1 MSRAQGAYLA
11 DMIEACDRV
20 LAYTAAL
27 DAATL
32 REDQRTLDA
41 VVRNLEVLGEA
52 SKRVSADVRA
62 RATALPSRE
71 IAGLRDVLAATRS
84 AARGFAA
91 ALEGSGLRSSIWGMR
106 EGRVSQGRRCRPA
119 RRR

>member
-1 MSRAQGAYLA
+1 MSRDQGAYLA

-71 IAGLRDVLAATRS
+71 IAGLRDVLIHDYFGVDVDIVTDVTFRKIPA
-84 AARGFAA
+84 
-91 ALEGSGLRSSIWGMR
+91 LRSDLARLLAEVDG
-106 EGRVSQGRRCRPA
+106 EG
-119 RRR
+119 